1 MKHKPQVDLDKILLL
16 LNTDF
21 SKQFS
26 ILDITEAVFK
36 DNYKKQNEIYQNM
49 IYSLNTDYVESLLK
63 FLDNE
68 GLIQHNVNQTYTIT
82 AKGFVKYKTETFQQE
97 IYNKRLNVRLQR
109 GAWICSIIAVAVS
122 ISALISTTLFHPN
135 KSSNCIYKIET
146 ISTPQKKEVNTND
159 RLK

>member
-1 MKHKPQVDLDKILLL
+1 MKKKPQEDLDKILQL

-21 SKQFS
+21 TKQFS
-26 ILDITEAVFK
+26 ILDITEAVFR

-49 IYSLNTDYVESLLK
+49 TYALNTDYVESLLK
-63 FLDNE
+63 FLNNE

-97 IYNKRLNVRLQR
+97 IYNKKLNIRLQR
-109 GAWICSIIAVAVS
+109 GAWICSVVAVVVS
-122 ISALISTTLFHPN
+122 IVTLIYTIFFHPN
-135 KSSNCIYKIET
+135 KSLNYTYKTQT